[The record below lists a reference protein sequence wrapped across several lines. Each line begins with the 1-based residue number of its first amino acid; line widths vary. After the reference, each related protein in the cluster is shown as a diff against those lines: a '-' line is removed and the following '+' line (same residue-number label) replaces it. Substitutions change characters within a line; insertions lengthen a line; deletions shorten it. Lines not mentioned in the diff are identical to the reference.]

1 MEPPVCKAR
10 LSRIHPYDYQC
21 PEPILCHYCGG
32 KVMDL
37 FRRLR
42 GSAQDEEGRG
52 VKKSTADPLPSGD
65 SGEKPVKKI
74 RIPLNKTTRDV
85 KTDRDL
91 IIFPCPLCETL
102 NTVHFDEIHPI
113 LGGQPMCQN
122 CQGIFHIPGGY
133 RTGSEV
139 SSLSIYAALPVAIRK
154 FYLFYQNHPVIH
166 SLEEQGITRIIIQYG
181 IWGFC
186 QKCHH
191 EFSPAVLM
199 NLPQT
204 SQEIVDLRSLSSDEM
219 VEMQSLRRGQC
230 PYCSHN
236 ILLVIISEVPHYVIS
251 ASENLSHRWED
262 D

>member
-1 MEPPVCKAR
+1 M
-10 LSRIHPYDYQC
+10 
-21 PEPILCHYCGG
+21 
-32 KVMDL
+32 MDL
-37 FRRLR
+37 FRRFR
-42 GSAQDEEGRG
+42 ASAPDEEDKGG
-52 VKKSTADPLPSGD
+52 DTPPTDFPSTVKSEQTRA
-65 SGEKPVKKI
+65 KKI
-74 RIPLNKTTRDV
+74 RVPLNKTTRDV
-85 KTDRDL
+85 KTDRNL

-102 NTVHFDEIHPI
+102 NTVQFDEIHPI

-122 CQGIFHIPGGY
+122 CQSIFHIPGGY

-219 VEMQSLRRGQC
+219 VEMQSLRKGEC
-230 PYCSHN
+230 PYCSHR